1 MPQNGYVYIGSTG
14 KYYRPRRAKSM
25 HMNFQDALKE
35 CHKDGAT
42 LVEYQTEAEFEVA
55 KRMMGDQKSN
65 NVFETN

>member
-1 MPQNGYVYIGSTG
+1 
-14 KYYRPRRAKSM
+14 
-25 HMNFQDALKE
+25 MNFQDALKE